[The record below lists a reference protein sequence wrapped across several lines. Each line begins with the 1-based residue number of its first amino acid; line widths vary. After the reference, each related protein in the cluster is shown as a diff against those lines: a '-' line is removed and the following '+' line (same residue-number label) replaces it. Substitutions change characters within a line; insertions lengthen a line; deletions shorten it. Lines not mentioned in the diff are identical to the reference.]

1 MQNQDHQ
8 QPSYSQQSADRQF
21 KPSGESYVGIK
32 DWLRTFVILFAL
44 QAAYGIY
51 SLFLLLT
58 NPIGLWEIIDI
69 ICTIIFGTMAIA
81 AVVLILMRKKIG
93 KQMAIANIV
102 VGTVIYAV
110 YMSAVGIATN
120 SEIKDA
126 GSAVV
131 LIGVITLLAVLEGIA
146 SILYFL
152 KSRRVKET
160 LVN

>member
-1 MQNQDHQ
+1 MQNQDQQ

-21 KPSGESYVGIK
+21 KSSGESYVGIK

-44 QAAYGIY
+44 QAASDIY
-51 SLFLLLT
+51 SLFSSFA
-58 NPIGLWEIIDI
+58 NPIGVWEVIGIIWHI
-69 ICTIIFGTMAIA
+69 ISGVMATSA
-81 AVVLILMRKKIG
+81 AVLILMRKKIG

-102 VGTVIYAV
+102 VGTVLYAV
-110 YMSAVGIATN
+110 YMSAVGVATN

-131 LIGVITLLAVLEGIA
+131 LIGVITLLTILTDIA
-146 SILYFL
+146 CVLYFL

>member
-1 MQNQDHQ
+1 MQNQDQQ

-21 KPSGESYVGIK
+21 KSSGESYVGIK
-32 DWLRTFVILFAL
+32 DWLRTFVILFVL
-44 QAAYGIY
+44 QAASDIY
-51 SLFLLLT
+51 SLFSLFA
-58 NPIGLWEIIDI
+58 NPIGVWEVIGIILYI
-69 ICTIIFGTMAIA
+69 ISGVMATSA
-81 AVVLILMRKKIG
+81 AVLILMRKKIG

-102 VGTVIYAV
+102 VGTVLYAV
-110 YMSAVGIATN
+110 YMSAVGVATN

-131 LIGVITLLAVLEGIA
+131 LIGVITLLAVLTNIA
-146 SILYFL
+146 CILYFL

>member
-1 MQNQDHQ
+1 MQNQDQQ

-44 QAAYGIY
+44 QAASDIY
-51 SLFLLLT
+51 SLFSSFA
-58 NPIGLWEIIDI
+58 NPIGVWEVIGI
-69 ICTIIFGTMAIA
+69 ICHIISGVMATSA
-81 AVVLILMRKKIG
+81 AVLILMRKKIG
-93 KQMAIANIV
+93 KQVAIANIV
-102 VGTVIYAV
+102 VGTVPYAV
-110 YMSAVGIATN
+110 YMSAVGVATN

-131 LIGVITLLAVLEGIA
+131 LIGGVTLLVVLTNIA
-146 SILYFL
+146 CILYFL

>member
-1 MQNQDHQ
+1 MQNQDQQ

-44 QAAYGIY
+44 QAAYCIY

-81 AVVLILMRKKIG
+81 ATALILMRKKIG
-93 KQMAIANIV
+93 KQVAITNIV
-102 VGTVIYAV
+102 VGTVAYVV
-110 YMSAVGIATN
+110 YMIVVGVATN

-131 LIGVITLLAVLEGIA
+131 LIGVITLLAVLTNIA
-146 SILYFL
+146 CILYFL

>member
-1 MQNQDHQ
+1 MQNQDQQ
-8 QPSYSQQSADRQF
+8 QPSYSQQSDDRQF

-32 DWLRTFVILFAL
+32 DWLRTFVILFAM
-44 QAAYGIY
+44 QAAYDIY

-58 NPIGLWEIIDI
+58 NPIGLREIIDI
-69 ICTIIFGTMAIA
+69 ISIIILGPITIA

-93 KQMAIANIV
+93 KQMAIANIALTTV
-102 VGTVIYAV
+102 VYVA
-110 YMSAVGIATN
+110 YMIVVGIAIN

-131 LIGVITLLAVLEGIA
+131 LIGGITLLAVLADIA
-146 SILYFL
+146 CILYFL

>member
-1 MQNQDHQ
+1 MQNQDQ
-8 QPSYSQQSADRQF
+8 QQSSYSQQSADRQF

-32 DWLRTFVILFAL
+32 DWLRTFVILFVL
-44 QAAYGIY
+44 QAASEIY
-51 SLFLLLT
+51 SLFSLFA
-58 NPIGLWEIIDI
+58 NPIGVWEVIGIILYVI
-69 ICTIIFGTMAIA
+69 SGVMATSA
-81 AVVLILMRKKIG
+81 AVLILMRKKIG
-93 KQMAIANIV
+93 KQAAIANIV
-102 VGTVIYAV
+102 VGTVAYVV
-110 YMSAVGIATN
+110 YMIVVGVATN

-131 LIGVITLLAVLEGIA
+131 LIGVITLLAVLTNIA

>member
-1 MQNQDHQ
+1 MQNQDQ
-8 QPSYSQQSADRQF
+8 QQSSYSQQSADRQF

-32 DWLRTFVILFAL
+32 DWLRTFVILFAM
-44 QAAYGIY
+44 QAAYDIY
-51 SLFLLLT
+51 SLFLLLI
-58 NPIGLWEIIDI
+58 NPIGLREIIDI

-81 AVVLILMRKKIG
+81 ATVLILMRKKIG
-93 KQMAIANIV
+93 KQVAIANIV
-102 VGTVIYAV
+102 VGTVLYAV
-110 YMSAVGIATN
+110 YMSAVGVATN

-131 LIGVITLLAVLEGIA
+131 LIGVITLLAVLTNIA
-146 SILYFL
+146 CILYFL

>member
-1 MQNQDHQ
+1 MQNQDQQ

-44 QAAYGIY
+44 QAASDIY
-51 SLFLLLT
+51 SLFSSFA
-58 NPIGLWEIIDI
+58 NPIGVWEVIGIIWHI
-69 ICTIIFGTMAIA
+69 ISGVMATSA
-81 AVVLILMRKKIG
+81 AVLILMRKKIG

-102 VGTVIYAV
+102 VGTVLYAV
-110 YMSAVGIATN
+110 YMSAVGVATN

-131 LIGVITLLAVLEGIA
+131 LIGVITLLTILTDIA
-146 SILYFL
+146 CVLYFL

>member
-1 MQNQDHQ
+1 MQNQDQQ

-32 DWLRTFVILFAL
+32 DWLRTFVILFAM
-44 QAAYGIY
+44 QAAYDIY
-51 SLFLLLT
+51 SLFLLLI
-58 NPIGLWEIIDI
+58 NPIGLREIIDI

-81 AVVLILMRKKIG
+81 ATVLILMRKKIG
-93 KQMAIANIV
+93 KQVAIANIV
-102 VGTVIYAV
+102 VGTVLYAV
-110 YMSAVGIATN
+110 YMSAVGVATN

-131 LIGVITLLAVLEGIA
+131 LIGVITLLAVLTNIA
-146 SILYFL
+146 CILYFL

>member
-1 MQNQDHQ
+1 MQNQDQQ

-32 DWLRTFVILFAL
+32 DWLRTFVILFAM
-44 QAAYGIY
+44 QAAYDIY

-58 NPIGLWEIIDI
+58 NPIGLREIIDI
-69 ICTIIFGTMAIA
+69 ISIIILGPITIA

-93 KQMAIANIV
+93 KQMAIANIALTTV
-102 VGTVIYAV
+102 VYVA
-110 YMSAVGIATN
+110 YMIVVGIAIN

-131 LIGVITLLAVLEGIA
+131 LIGGITLLAVLTDIA
-146 SILYFL
+146 CILYFL

>member
-1 MQNQDHQ
+1 MQNQDQQ

-21 KPSGESYVGIK
+21 KSSGESYVGIK
-32 DWLRTFVILFAL
+32 DWLRTFVILFAM
-44 QAAYGIY
+44 QAAYDIY
-51 SLFLLLT
+51 SLFLLLI
-58 NPIGLWEIIDI
+58 NPIGLREIIDI

-110 YMSAVGIATN
+110 YMSAVGVATN

>member
-1 MQNQDHQ
+1 MQNQDQQ

-44 QAAYGIY
+44 QAAYCIY

-58 NPIGLWEIIDI
+58 NPIGVWEVIGIIWHI
-69 ICTIIFGTMAIA
+69 ISGVMATSA
-81 AVVLILMRKKIG
+81 AVLILMRKKIG
-93 KQMAIANIV
+93 KQVAIANIV
-102 VGTVIYAV
+102 VGTVPYAV
-110 YMSAVGIATN
+110 YMSAVGVATN

-131 LIGVITLLAVLEGIA
+131 LIGGITLWAVLEGIA